1 VECKALQLTQ
11 LVRGNGMVRLNLEK
25 ADGMSKFEVLP
36 EDIQECLGIGED
48 GYRALL
54 AGDLEVTTSML
65 AELSDL
71 YNVLITDLIDYDSIK
86 FGVIDCTARRLRG
99 RVPKVIIEMDFHL
112 RTIRRSIVSGLRL
125 VHSGDFEYDKG
136 QELSL
141 DLKFTVNFKDLDV
154 AAYIKGLNEKEKEIL
169 RGVIKEYVGYALDG
183 VFTLSGYRSVKVGV
197 VGL

>member
-1 VECKALQLTQ
+1 
-11 LVRGNGMVRLNLEK
+11 MVRLNLEK

-99 RVPKVIIEMDFHL
+99 RVP
-112 RTIRRSIVSGLRL
+112 
-125 VHSGDFEYDKG
+125 
-136 QELSL
+136 
-141 DLKFTVNFKDLDV
+141 N
-154 AAYIKGLNEKEKEIL
+154 N
-169 RGVIKEYVGYALDG
+169 
-183 VFTLSGYRSVKVGV
+183 
-197 VGL
+197 